1 MTDAKETRFDFEREA
16 RIGLPEAIF
25 CEGKTVAQIDAILD
39 SAGERGVGVLL
50 TRLNPDQNKALR
62 HRLDYDSLSRTGLF
76 GDHPAVT
83 TAANIAIVTA
93 GTADLPVARETA
105 RTLAFF
111 GLASTEI
118 ADVGV
123 AGLWRL
129 LERTEELRRF
139 PLLICIAGMEGA
151 LFSVLAGLVPGMVIA
166 VPTSRGY
173 GVARGG
179 ETALHA
185 ALTGCAPGVLVTNI
199 DNGYGAACAARRML
213 LNAPRLLK

>member
-1 MTDAKETRFDFEREA
+1 MTSVQETRFDFDREA
-16 RIGLPEAIF
+16 RIGLPEAVF
-25 CEGKTVAQIDAILD
+25 CEGKTVVQIDAILD
-39 SAGERGVGVLL
+39 SAVERSAGILL
-50 TRLNPDQNKALR
+50 TRLNPEQNEALQ
-62 HRLDYDSLSRTGLF
+62 HRLDYDAISRTGLF
-76 GDHPAVT
+76 GDYPRPAT
-83 TAANIAIVTA
+83 TANIAIVTA
-93 GTADLPVARETA
+93 GTADLPVAREAA

-129 LERTEELRRF
+129 LERVEELRQF

-199 DNGYGAACAARRML
+199 DNGYGAACAARRIL
-213 LNAPRLLK
+213 LNAPHLLK